1 MLMTDAA
8 FWKTKPLTAL
18 NHSEWESLCDGC
30 GKCCVLKLEDEDTGC
45 VHYTDVACTLL
56 DGAHCRCKDYEN
68 RKIRVPD
75 CIRLTPETLE
85 QLPWMPET
93 CAYRLIYEGKD
104 LPPWH
109 PLITGDA
116 DSTHK
121 AGQSVAG
128 KVVSEDDIDEEA
140 LPSRIKIW

>member
-1 MLMTDAA
+1 M
-8 FWKTKPLTAL
+8 
-18 NHSEWESLCDGC
+18 
-30 GKCCVLKLEDEDTGC
+30 KLEDVDTGC

-56 DGAHCRCKDYEN
+56 DSANCRCKDYAN
-68 RKIRVPD
+68 RKMHVPD

-85 QLPWMPET
+85 QLPWMPES

-104 LPPWH
+104 LPAWH

-116 DSTHK
+116 HSTHK

-128 KVVSEDDIDEEA
+128 QVISEDNIDEEA
-140 LPSRIKIW
+140 LPSRIKSW